1 MVITENYIIHRRGI
15 INMDKIPM
23 WIQKAIAIFIIY
35 VVVIFFTTYLY
46 QDWDWDCCFYFNS
59 LGFHNDL
66 HLDVGD
72 RVEFLIIIGIPFSL
86 AVSWLIE
93 NIKRK

>member
-1 MVITENYIIHRRGI
+1 
-15 INMDKIPM
+15 MDKIPM

-35 VVVIFFTTYLY
+35 VVVVFSITYWY
-46 QDWDWDCCFYFNS
+46 QDWDWDCCFSFTS
-59 LGFHNDL
+59 RGFRNEL
-66 HLDVGD
+66 WLDVGD

-86 AVSWLIE
+86 AISWLID

>member
-1 MVITENYIIHRRGI
+1 
-15 INMDKIPM
+15 MDKIPM

-35 VVVIFFTTYLY
+35 VVVIVFSTYLTG
-46 QDWDWDCCFYFNS
+46 DWRILSDLS
-59 LGFHNDL
+59 LRNDEEP
-66 HLDVGD
+66 VA
-72 RVEFLIIIGIPFSL
+72 LIIIGIPFSL

>member
-1 MVITENYIIHRRGI
+1 
-15 INMDKIPM
+15 MDKIPM

-35 VVVIFFTTYLY
+35 VVVIFFSTFFY
-46 QDWDWDCCFYFNS
+46 DGSSVWDWDCCFTFTS
-59 LGFHNDL
+59 RGFRNDL
-66 HLDVGD
+66 DLEVDGNVQL
-72 RVEFLIIIGIPFSL
+72 LIIIGIPFSL

>member
-1 MVITENYIIHRRGI
+1 
-15 INMDKIPM
+15 MDKIPM

-35 VVVIFFTTYLY
+35 VVVIAFSTI
-46 QDWDWDCCFYFNS
+46 DGGWEFYFNPYRPQV
-59 LGFHNDL
+59 G
-66 HLDVGD
+66 LDVDGN
-72 RVEFLIIIGIPFSL
+72 VLLLIIIGIPFSL

>member
-1 MVITENYIIHRRGI
+1 
-15 INMDKIPM
+15 MDKIPM

-35 VVVIFFTTYLY
+35 VVVIFAVTYWY
-46 QDWDWDCCFYFNS
+46 QDWDWDCCFSFTS
-59 LGFHNDL
+59 RGFRNEL
-66 HLDVGD
+66 WLDVGD

-86 AVSWLIE
+86 AISWLIE